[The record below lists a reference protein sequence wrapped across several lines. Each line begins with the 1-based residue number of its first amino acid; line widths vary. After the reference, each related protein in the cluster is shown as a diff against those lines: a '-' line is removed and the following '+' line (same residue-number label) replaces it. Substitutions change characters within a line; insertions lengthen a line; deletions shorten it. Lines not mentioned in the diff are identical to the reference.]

1 MRTNFTIPKG
11 IKMGGNAVAIVL
23 MTTEPG
29 KEVEIIE
36 HVRSLSEV
44 KEAMVLF
51 GEFDIFLKLECPDYG
66 FLSSIVVNKIR
77 NIDGVETTTTMTAT
91 P

>member
-1 MRTNFTIPKG
+1 MKWG
-11 IKMGGNAVAIVL
+11 ILVAIVL

-29 KEVEIIE
+29 KEVEIIDQ
-36 HVRSLSEV
+36 VKSIKEV

-66 FLSSIVVNKIR
+66 LYPQLLLT
-77 NIDGVETTTTMTAT
+77 G
-91 P
+91 

>member
-1 MRTNFTIPKG
+1 
-11 IKMGGNAVAIVL
+11 MGDTAVAIVL

-29 KEVEIIE
+29 KEVEIIDQ
-36 HVRSLSEV
+36 VKSIKEV

-66 FLSSIVVNKIR
+66 LLSSIVVNRDKKHRRRRDYNDYDSNTLIL
-77 NIDGVETTTTMTAT
+77 
-91 P
+91 